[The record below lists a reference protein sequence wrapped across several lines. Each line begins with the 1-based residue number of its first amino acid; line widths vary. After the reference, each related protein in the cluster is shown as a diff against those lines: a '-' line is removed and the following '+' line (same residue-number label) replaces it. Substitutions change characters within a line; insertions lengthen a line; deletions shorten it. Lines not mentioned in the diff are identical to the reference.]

1 MGEWPILIKVILTAR
16 WQNTIL
22 LMPWM
27 LNFRDG
33 GVVRTDRKARAVE
46 GRRSDERQNLV
57 YDVEFY
63 EPICT
68 SRTVHG

>member
-33 GVVRTDRKARAVE
+33 GVVRTDRKARVVE
-46 GRRSDERQNLV
+46 GQQSDERQNLV